1 MILNDEKLR
10 SYAPLSMVHALSMRV
25 LFPMLPSQSW
35 LSMRVLFPYSLL
47 SIVAQYACAV
57 PLFSPLKDTRA
68 QYACAWSSVF
78 VRVYILCVRER
89 EKERKKEK
97 ERNKKTRKKGK
108 MYGRKERK
116 KVRNK

>member
-1 MILNDEKLR
+1 VILNDEKLR

-35 LSMRVLFPYSLL
+35 LSMRVLFPNSLLSMVHALSMRVLFPYFLL

-57 PLFSPLKDTRA
+57 PLFSPLNGTRA

-89 EKERKKEK
+89 K
-97 ERNKKTRKKGK
+97 
-108 MYGRKERK
+108 
-116 KVRNK
+116 